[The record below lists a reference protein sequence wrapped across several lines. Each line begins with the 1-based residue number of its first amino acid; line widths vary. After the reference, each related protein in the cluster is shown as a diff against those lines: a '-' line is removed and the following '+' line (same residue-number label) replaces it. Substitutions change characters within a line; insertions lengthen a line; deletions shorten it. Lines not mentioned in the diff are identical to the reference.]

1 MTCAT
6 FLKRG
11 GLLIGWIQVLVSAP
25 SVTPANFMKEASYCA
40 TVHITQILIL
50 IWSDFYMN
58 ENQAWQVLIFLIFF
72 FFRFRESWF
81 GTYFGTCKIHSG
93 SDQKTSQP

>member
-40 TVHITQILIL
+40 TVHSTQILIL

-58 ENQAWQVLIFLIFF
+58 ENQAWQVLNFF
-72 FFRFRESWF
+72 FFF
-81 GTYFGTCKIHSG
+81 SG
-93 SDQKTSQP
+93 FVNLGLFWNMQDPLRI